1 MAKLNFKSPAL
12 VFGVCFLIG
21 WYAVSSRAITIT
33 RENLGNNEMVLD
45 TESIKQIRAKLDEIA
60 YPPPS
65 TKKVKNVKTS
75 DTPKTVA
82 FMKFLD
88 AHPFTQVGEKEVELK
103 KKGGW
108 MDVTLEKLRA
118 FHNKEVILDLIIK
131 YGVTYEKLKETQ
143 SKDDFTEVMLP
154 MIKENVYVNWFY
166 HQSGWLKSYEPP
178 YKFVGNWMNG
188 SWQKDYNDK
197 WYLREKSNMQAS
209 SNVLAT
215 GEIDPQKAG
224 PDDVLTPD
232 NELVKFILDTIYE
245 YYFPAGPL
253 ASVGGGIGDVWKWI
267 VGTFGVLGGLAIIA
281 LLVTKFVLK
290 LW

>member
-21 WYAVSSRAITIT
+21 WYAVSSRAITIS

-45 TESIKQIRAKLDEIA
+45 TESIKQIRAKLDEISN
-60 YPPPS
+60 PPPS

-88 AHPFTQVGEKEVELK
+88 AHPFTQIGQADVDALKHALPEL
-103 KKGGW
+103 
-108 MDVTLEKLRA
+108 TIEKLRA
-118 FHNKEVILDLIIK
+118 RYNNAVLLELIVN
-131 YGVTYEKLKETQ
+131 YGSTYEKLKETQ
-143 SKDDFTEVMLP
+143 SKDDFTEIMLP
-154 MIKENVYVNWFY
+154 MIKENRSANFLYYSAKQLPN
-166 HQSGWLKSYEPP
+166 LKPP
-178 YKFVGNWMNG
+178 NHWPLKPQWWIN
-188 SWQKDYNDK
+188 NDNK
-197 WYLREKSNMQAS
+197 WYEREKNVATSSAS
-209 SNVLAT
+209 ILGSGPITDPDAT
-215 GEIDPQKAG
+215 ADTVMTE
-224 PDDVLTPD
+224 D
-232 NELVKFILDTIYE
+232 NPLVQFLLDTIYE